1 MPENITEKYIT
12 RKGEVDGQSI
22 VVYDGLVPQL
32 AIDNLTS
39 ALEQNAFT
47 HNEIARPE
55 TAQFKHWAV
64 NLTLDEA
71 EKLPIFKPTIDATVP
86 FCVDGSKYRIY
97 RAYCNFASYGDML
110 FTHTD
115 AMPGS
120 KELTALWFMAKEWN
134 LEWGGETLF
143 FNKDEDAEFVASPR
157 PGRLILFDGSI
168 SHVGR
173 PPNRICFAPR
183 FTFAFKLEAY

>member
-1 MPENITEKYIT
+1 MSNDSAENRVT
-12 RKGEVDGQSI
+12 RKGEIDGKSI
-22 VVYDGLVPQL
+22 MIYDGLVPQ
-32 AIDNLTS
+32 AAVDKLTS

-55 TAQFKHWAV
+55 TAHCKHWAV
-64 NLTLDEA
+64 NLTLSEA
-71 EKLPIFKPTIDATVP
+71 ERLPIFKPTVDATVP
-86 FCVDGSKYRIY
+86 FCSDGSKYRIY
-97 RAYCNFASYGDML
+97 RAYCNYASFGDML

-120 KELTALWFMAKEWN
+120 RELTALWFLAKEWN
-134 LEWGGETLF
+134 VEWGGETLF
-143 FNKDEDAEFVASPR
+143 FNENEDAEFVASPK
-157 PGRLILFDGSI
+157 PGRLVLFDGSI
-168 SHVGR
+168 LHVGR